1 MEKIFILLVR
11 RQEKII
17 SKTNSNNILGV
28 ELNKE
33 EIELIRQM
41 PSKIGIHNHPT
52 NILPTGSDFVVAGYR
67 KYDFGL
73 VITHD
78 LKSFLK
84 YKVGNKPFPAT
95 YLDNKV
101 DKYMGKIIIYLY

>member
-1 MEKIFILLVR
+1 
-11 RQEKII
+11 
-17 SKTNSNNILGV
+17 
-28 ELNKE
+28 
-33 EIELIRQM
+33 M

-78 LKSFLK
+78 LKVFK

-101 DKYMGKIIIYLY
+101 DKYMGKNYNLPILEAQEKALQDFQRRGLLNGKRYWHN